1 MMRLGISV
9 EGSTERLFVS
19 QLLQPHLANF
29 NIHVQAISLNGNV
42 SLDRIR
48 CELPALLGSFDQVS
62 TLYDFYRFKRRGNRT
77 VLELEAAIA
86 ELIADN
92 AQRSRLIPY
101 VQLYEFE
108 ALLFAVPE
116 ITVGH
121 LRGAEK
127 EVKKMQAAVKSC
139 GSPEGVNDSPETSP
153 SHRIAALFPHFDKPL
168 HGPEIIELA
177 GLGAIRA
184 QCPRFDAWISRLE
197 NRGNQA

>member
-19 QLLQPHLANF
+19 QLLQPHLADF

-48 CELPALLGSFDQVS
+48 SELPALLGSFDQVS

-92 AQRSRLIPY
+92 AQRSRLTPY

-121 LRGAEK
+121 LRGSEK
-127 EVKKMQAAVKSC
+127 DSKKMQAAVKTC

-177 GLGAIRA
+177 GLAAIRA
-184 QCPRFDAWISRLE
+184 ECPRFNAWISRLE
-197 NRGNQA
+197 NLGSQA